1 VGGAGGGDDDPNN
14 HLPFNLVPSHYD
26 DVVVFE
32 EQGMTED
39 EQLRHAMSAILDVGE
54 VMVNDPLFPQFT
66 RPYEEP
72 LSASLES
79 TRPGGIPEEMDF
91 DIDTLCESVNEYYL
105 PAEPVTAVEP
115 AEETTLTSYQPLQQA
130 PSEISQSVGLEVDF
144 TLESLQTLVEPVQ
157 TQSMTQHSQP
167 VLAMNSEVPAQ
178 QAMVMQPAQHA
189 SGLTA
194 TEESSEI
201 KESFDIIH
209 LMNPLTGKR
218 PSFGGHLLSF
228 SGNVLR
234 YPGVTP
240 TTPRP
245 PLSPTPSAHSNMAA
259 SPLPHL
265 VGITPLP
272 PLTPTSLAPIPSPR
286 PPSTPGTPCTP
297 ATSRTFG
304 PFIVDTSIKGDRR
317 VFELSTSQDLTP
329 NQRNVAV
336 QAMFFINTF
345 YSSVYRCA
353 QQEVDLKVA
362 TDVHAKMCEFDFDDY
377 PTLTV
382 AFSVPKHCKPL
393 QQWLKKN
400 TDLKDR
406 HLVLQQVLNTIATI
420 HTRGHE
426 DNLSLWGSFM
436 VWVAS
441 DLRAYLLVDFPVL
454 LRKQEEV
461 AQRGDH
467 RMDPRMLDVM
477 AVSEIYTNLV
487 PPCIGKGDSWVSPAL
502 KSALASFQR
511 CLGSIGSSCRMAE
524 AARIL
529 GEKRVCKVEVDVC
542 LPVVF
547 YCLERE
553 ELQTALRDL
562 AQIAPA
568 GISQVWAVRSADG
581 LMRVGDIVTADR
593 RMQLGLVPCMHPND
607 SRLLYVYCQPQSTH

>member
-329 NQRNVAV
+329 DQRSVAV
-336 QAMFFINTF
+336 RAMFFINTF

-382 AFSVPKHCKPL
+382 AFSVPKHCENFTLFPL
-393 QQWLKKN
+393 PSFLLLFSLLLSHYHTHAHTPYLPLSLLLPLILYILFQPHSPFRQ
-400 TDLKDR
+400 TAAAVAEEEHRPQRSPPRTPASPQHHR
-406 HLVLQQVLNTIATI
+406 HYP
-420 HTRGHE
+420 HTRTRRQS
-426 DNLSLWGSFM
+426 LS
-436 VWVAS
+436 V
-441 DLRAYLLVDFPVL
+441 
-454 LRKQEEV
+454 
-461 AQRGDH
+461 
-467 RMDPRMLDVM
+467 
-477 AVSEIYTNLV
+477 
-487 PPCIGKGDSWVSPAL
+487 
-502 KSALASFQR
+502 
-511 CLGSIGSSCRMAE
+511 
-524 AARIL
+524 
-529 GEKRVCKVEVDVC
+529 GE
-542 LPVVF
+542 F
-547 YCLERE
+547 H
-553 ELQTALRDL
+553 
-562 AQIAPA
+562 
-568 GISQVWAVRSADG
+568 G
-581 LMRVGDIVTADR
+581 
-593 RMQLGLVPCMHPND
+593 
-607 SRLLYVYCQPQSTH
+607 